1 MNIRV
6 KLYALLDK
14 YLPPGTSK
22 GAAPDASRGATGNE
36 ADLDVADGATVSAVL
51 DGLGLP
57 PEVCHLVLING
68 NFVAPGERKTK
79 KLAEGDHLAVWP
91 PVAGGGGKKK
101 AAGGGPKPIT
111 VEKEMAVTHADF
123 FRTLPRALGTN
134 GFKKSGDKVVLED
147 GEMRLEIAL
156 GPEGERKIAQLSVPA
171 TQVTLTFSGYTDTA
185 AADALKL
192 FDRMFQ
198 KGGG

>member
-1 MNIRV
+1 V
-6 KLYALLDK
+6 V
-14 YLPPGTSK
+14 
-22 GAAPDASRGATGNE
+22 E
-36 ADLDVADGATVSAVL
+36 VL

-57 PEVCHLVLING
+57 PEVCHLVLVNG
-68 NFVAPGERKTK
+68 NFVAPGERKTT

-101 AAGGGPKPIT
+101 PAGGNLKSKT

-123 FRTLPRALGTN
+123 FRTLPKALGTN
-134 GFKKSGDKVVLED
+134 GFKRSGDKVVLED
-147 GEMRLEIAL
+147 GEKRLEIAL
-156 GPEGERKIAQLSVPA
+156 GPERERKIANLAVPA
-171 TQVTLTFSGYTDTA
+171 TDVTLTFSGYTDA
-185 AADALKL
+185 EASDALKL

>member
-14 YLPPGTSK
+14 YLPQ
-22 GAAPDASRGATGNE
+22 GASQGATGNE
-36 ADLDVADGATVSAVL
+36 ADLDVADGATVSEVL

-68 NFVAPGERKTK
+68 HFIAPGERKTK

-91 PVAGGGGKKK
+91 PVAGGGSEKPAG
-101 AAGGGPKPIT
+101 GGGPKPKV
-111 VEKEMAVTHADF
+111 VEKEMAVTHGDF
-123 FRTLPRALGTN
+123 FRTLPRALGTRAYRKI
-134 GFKKSGDKVVLED
+134 GAKVTHIDGDK
-147 GEMRLEIAL
+147 RLEITL
-156 GPEGERKIAQLSVPA
+156 GPERTRRIAQLSVPV
-171 TQVTLTFSGYTDTA
+171 TDVTLEFSGYTEAEA
-185 AADALKL
+185 AAALKL

>member
-14 YLPPGTSK
+14 YLPPG
-22 GAAPDASRGATGNE
+22 AAQGATGNE
-36 ADLDVADGATVSAVL
+36 ADLDVAGGATVSEVL
-51 DGLGLP
+51 DGLDLP
-57 PEVCHLVLING
+57 LEVRHLVLING

-91 PVAGGGGKKK
+91 PVAGGGDKKP
-101 AAGGGPKPIT
+101 AGGPKT
-111 VEKEMAVTHADF
+111 KVVEKEMAVTHGDF
-123 FRTLPRALGTN
+123 FRTLPRALGTSAYRKT
-134 GFKKSGDKVVLED
+134 GAKVTHTDGKK
-147 GEMRLEIAL
+147 RLEITL
-156 GPEGERKIAQLSVPA
+156 GPERTRRIAQLSVPV
-171 TQVTLTFSGYTDTA
+171 TDVTLEFSGYTDA
-185 AADALKL
+185 EADAALKL

>member
-14 YLPPGTSK
+14 YLPPETSK
-22 GAAPDASRGATGNE
+22 GASRGATGNE
-36 ADLDVADGATVSAVL
+36 ADLDVVPDATVSAVL

-57 PEVCHLVLING
+57 PEVCHLVLVNG
-68 NFVAPGERKTK
+68 NFVAPGERKTT

-91 PVAGGGGKKK
+91 PVAGGS
-101 AAGGGPKPIT
+101 PKPKT
-111 VEKEMAVTHADF
+111 VEKEMAVTHGDF
-123 FRTLPRALGTN
+123 FRTLPKALGTN
-134 GFKKSGDKVVLED
+134 GFKRSGEKVVLED
-147 GEMRLEIAL
+147 GEKRLEIAL
-156 GPEGERKIAQLSVPA
+156 GPERERKIANLAVPA
-171 TQVTLTFSGYTDTA
+171 TDVTLTFSGYTDA
-185 AADALKL
+185 EASQALKL

>member
-1 MNIRV
+1 MNIRI

-14 YLPPGTSK
+14 YLPPG
-22 GAAPDASRGATGNE
+22 AAQGATGNE
-36 ADLDVADGATVSAVL
+36 ADLAVADGTTVSAVL
-51 DGLGLP
+51 DGLKMP

-68 NFVAPGERKTK
+68 HFVAPGERRTQ

-101 AAGGGPKPIT
+101 SAGGRSKSKV
-111 VEKEMAVTHADF
+111 VEKEMAVTHSDF
-123 FRTLPRALGTN
+123 FRTLPRALGTSAYRKI
-134 GFKKSGDKVVLED
+134 GAKVTHTEGDK
-147 GEMRLEIAL
+147 RLEITL
-156 GPEGERKIAQLSVPA
+156 GPERTRRIAQLSVPA
-171 TQVTLTFSGYTDTA
+171 TDVTLEFSGYTDAEA
-185 AADALKL
+185 AAALKL